1 MIDEL
6 EKRMSKLEEE
16 SNMLKLK
23 ADTLQQRISEIDI
36 DKEAR
41 QIWARIA
48 EISTIQNANIVAD
61 SFLAK
66 FKK

>member
-1 MIDEL
+1 MDEL
-6 EKRMSKLEEE
+6 EKRMSKLEQE
-16 SNMLKLK
+16 SNLLKLK

-41 QIWARIA
+41 QLWIEAVKVASVDR
-48 EISTIQNANIVAD
+48 ANVLVD
-61 SFLAK
+61 KFLEK